1 MNKLFSNTGIQ
12 FISLPWRITAE
23 AINQNVVDG
32 HTLFD
37 FLINRWTLISLDG
50 SVRDYSRIFWRY
62 EEGGDARQLQPILA
76 IDTAVGEPN
85 EGFLAKADAGK
96 KFRSS
101 VFSEVMPE
109 NSYST
114 HQNWINKEAVRSN
127 ITSKGVFDKY
137 KNLIQGLVGET
148 ILPSVPDSKKLAEGG
163 VFGAFIFT
171 LVENEAQSLDTNLYI
186 DVGNSRTTAVVYVDT
201 PHGAAGAGFNTFS
214 KLELLNYR
222 DFFST
227 RRSYSRIH
235 LDSVFPSLIQF
246 RKPPVWSMENLRT
259 FSMLSITSVGEE
271 AQLYKAQLNLKQ
283 ETRFTGLSSPKRYLW
298 DKESPEFD
306 WYFSNDV
313 NCQIHGEILKHIS
326 LEDEDV
332 PEGQTLVDRPLDTDF
347 PRRTMMIH
355 FFVEMFEQC
364 IRYINSPNFR
374 QSVLPDQPRNLKRI
388 VLSYPT
394 AFNQELSGRLMKQAQ
409 KALKIIKTRYAIDD
423 TCNIHLGID
432 EASTVQCVFLQN
444 QINALSQTNFRKAL
458 KHQTYHK
465 DKDRLRIA
473 SIDIGGGTTDV
484 MVSEFNI
491 DDYNLGGELKGKI
504 LFSDGVQYGGDE
516 LVKKLIKDTIFP
528 AITMSLRKNNEL
540 IDTLDQIITS
550 QDNPSRP
557 MRLSLINLVLY
568 PLTMYALAKASSA
581 ENENLFVDLPEVPL
595 LELLQVYV
603 LPAVKM
609 NALGQELNNL
619 EKLLDTHPYGAA
631 HEMGFGQNLING
643 SPLKL
648 TLSRAD
654 FEKQISESEL
664 FKTYL
669 KTYVQKIFV
678 KYNPSYILLAGKLS
692 ELDFVQ
698 ESVRNMIGVSPERV
712 KSVSD
717 LKIGNWYPFFRKNKM
732 EDAKTTVSVGVAIAD
747 IAKFAGTKNGLS
759 VHIDAKGYSEE
770 KTYYIS
776 ADYMSTFSDEIQL
789 FSENATV
796 SKPITLSG
804 NRYLIYGSRIGSMVK
819 KQPFGSIHYELSL
832 KKGVIPVEGKPTSLK
847 LQLISDGITIAENS
861 FEGKVSVDDGEPVN
875 LNPSHIRLIP
885 KNVNEDFFLDSG
897 RIW

>member
-12 FISLPWRITAE
+12 FISLPWRISAE
-23 AINQNVVDG
+23 AISQKVENGGN
-32 HTLFD
+32 LFE
-37 FLINRWTLISLDG
+37 FLINRWTLLSLDG

-62 EEGGDARQLQPILA
+62 EEGGDSRQLQPVLA
-76 IDTAVGEPN
+76 VDTRLGDPN
-85 EGFLAKADAGK
+85 EGFLAKSDAGR

-101 VFSEVMPE
+101 IITEVMSE
-109 NSYST
+109 GSWDV
-114 HQNWINKEAVRSN
+114 HKAWINKEATRSK
-127 ITSKGVFDKY
+127 ISSKGLFDKY
-137 KNLIQGLVGET
+137 KILIEGLVGET
-148 ILPSVPDSKKLAEGG
+148 ILPSIPDNDKMTDGG

-171 LVENEAQSLDTNLYI
+171 LVENEMLRLDTNLYI
-186 DVGNSRTTAVVYVDT
+186 DVGNSRTTAIVYVDT

-227 RRSYSRIH
+227 RRTYSRIQ

-246 RKPPVWSMENLRT
+246 RKPPVWSMENLST
-259 FSMLSITSVGEE
+259 FSMLSIASVGEE
-271 AQLYKAQLNLKQ
+271 AQLYKTQLNLKQ

-313 NCQIHGEILKHIS
+313 NRQIHGEILKHIS

-332 PEGQTLVDRPLDTDF
+332 TEGGNLVDRPLDTDY

-364 IRYINSPNFR
+364 IRFINSPKFR

-394 AFNQELSGRLMKQAQ
+394 AFNKQLSERLLKQAQ
-409 KALKIIKTRYAIDD
+409 KALEIIKTRYAIDE
-423 TCNIHLGID
+423 TCKVHLGID

-444 QINALSQTNFRKAL
+444 QINALSQANFRKAL
-458 KHQTYHK
+458 VNQTYHE

-491 DDYNLGGELKGKI
+491 DNYNLGGELKGDI

-516 LVKKLIKDTIFP
+516 LVKKLIKDTVFP
-528 AITMSLRKNNEL
+528 AITKSLNNEKEL
-540 IDTLDQIITS
+540 IDALDRIVAS
-550 QDNPSRP
+550 QDNPTRP

-568 PLTMYALAKASSA
+568 PFTMYALVKASGT
-581 ENENLFVDLPEVPL
+581 ENENLFGDLPDASLSEL
-595 LELLQVYV
+595 LESHV
-603 LPAVKM
+603 LPTVKM
-609 NALGQELNNL
+609 NALGQEVSGLK
-619 EKLLDTHPYGAA
+619 ELLDTFHFGSA
-631 HEMGFGQNLING
+631 HERGFGEWLLDG
-643 SPLKL
+643 TKL
-648 TLSRAD
+648 GLSMSRTD

-669 KTYVQKIFV
+669 RTYVQQIIV

-692 ELDFVQ
+692 ELKFVQ
-698 ESVRNMIGVSPERV
+698 ESIRKMIAVSPERV
-712 KSVSD
+712 KSVSEM
-717 LKIGNWYPFFRKNKM
+717 KIGNWYPFFRKNKM

-747 IAKFAGTKNGLS
+747 IARFAGTKNGLA
-759 VHIDAKGYSEE
+759 VHIDTKGYSEE

-776 ADYMSTFSDEIQL
+776 ADYMSTYSEDLRL
-789 FSENATV
+789 FPEGAKNSEAINLT
-796 SKPITLSG
+796 G
-804 NRYLIYGSRIGSMVK
+804 NRYLIFGSRIASMTEKVS
-819 KQPFGSIHYELSL
+819 FGSIHYELSL
-832 KKGVIPVEGKPTSLK
+832 KKGVTPIPGSLTSLK
-847 LQLISDGITIAENS
+847 LQLNSDGISVAENS
-861 FEGKVSVDDGEPVN
+861 FEGKVSVNEGEPESFN
-875 LNPSHIRLIP
+875 SSHIRLIP
-885 KNVNEDFFLDSG
+885 KNINEDFFLDSG